1 MAQTFR
7 FQPGCCGCG
16 CTSNHICVNINLCC
30 GETLSGSTLTLTQ
43 GVTTIGTATTDSA
56 GHACV
61 TIPTSGT
68 YTVTCS
74 RSGYVSD
81 VRTVV
86 LGCGNYNLVVNLD
99 FCVNGLV
106 QGCNGNDLS
115 YSHPVSGASVVI
127 KLTTA
132 GTTVYSTTT
141 GADGRFCTH
150 LPSPA
155 PDSYTATVTASR
167 YDTLVQVLSPGS
179 HDPHANTGYT
189 GPIVY
194 WTNFYMQPT
203 AGYTCCPTCTEPIP
217 DTLHATLVIGGTT
230 VAVTL
235 VRSGLSAF
243 WYGCSSA
250 TVTGITW
257 TDAYGNCVET
267 ITSISVPF
275 SVGFNCVDG
284 GTFGPGTR
292 GGLYVDYPAQ
302 EYNSFGPGDPIIYPT
317 EFYYY
322 CTGDSSCHSQSFDC
336 SDQPPRIFQTL
347 PSGCHTSAYGAF
359 GIFQESFPVNS
370 GGWATPN
377 GSNATASC
385 SPNLWT
391 GTATDASGSPTIMSL
406 YQWVHSI
413 TWTVSE

>member
-43 GVTTIGTATTDSA
+43 G
-56 GHACV
+56 ACV

-235 VRSGLSAF
+235 VRSQGLL
-243 WYGCSSA
+243 GLTPTA
-250 TVTGITW
+250 TVWRRSRAFPCRSLWASTAW
-257 TDAYGNCVET
+257 TAEHLAQAPGVGYMLTTQPKST
-267 ITSISVPF
+267 I
-275 SVGFNCVDG
+275 
-284 GTFGPGTR
+284 
-292 GGLYVDYPAQ
+292 
-302 EYNSFGPGDPIIYPT
+302 
-317 EFYYY
+317 
-322 CTGDSSCHSQSFDC
+322 
-336 SDQPPRIFQTL
+336 
-347 PSGCHTSAYGAF
+347 PSGLETLLFTPLNFTTIALVTVRVILRALIVAINLLEFFRLFQAVVTRVHT
-359 GIFQESFPVNS
+359 V
-370 GGWATPN
+370 
-377 GSNATASC
+377 
-385 SPNLWT
+385 L
-391 GTATDASGSPTIMSL
+391 
-406 YQWVHSI
+406 
-413 TWTVSE
+413 SEFFRSRFL